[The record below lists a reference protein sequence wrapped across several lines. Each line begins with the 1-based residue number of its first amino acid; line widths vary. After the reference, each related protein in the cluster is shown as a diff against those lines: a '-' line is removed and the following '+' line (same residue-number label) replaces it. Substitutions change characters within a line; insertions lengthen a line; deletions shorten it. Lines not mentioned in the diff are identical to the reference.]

1 MLRYVVHRLLIMVPT
16 LLAISLITF
25 VIIQLP
31 PGDYL
36 SSYIAELE
44 AQGESIQGE
53 KIEYLRRTYGMDR
66 PWWQQYLVWL
76 GGLLQGDFGYS
87 FEYDMPVSAV
97 VGDRMLLTIIVSFA
111 TILFTWAVSFPI
123 GVYSATHK
131 YSVSDHALT
140 LLGFLGLATPNFLL
154 ALLLL
159 YFANVVFGTS
169 IGGLMDPQYLDQP
182 MSWAKFGSV
191 LAHLWVPVIVIG
203 TSGTAGMIRRLRANL
218 LDELQ
223 KPYVVTAKAKG
234 LPPFR
239 ALLKY
244 PLRMSLN
251 PFIADIG
258 NLLASDHLR
267 RRDRLDRHVAADHR
281 ADAAARAADPGH
293 VPRRLVPHAAGAAHR
308 VRGARVRP
316 RARRA
321 RPAHPLRRRP
331 GPMSVRHYVN
341 PEPFDPAEV
350 ERLTPEQERFYTAS
364 QWQLMW
370 WKFRRHRL
378 AVIAAWFLLF
388 NYGSIFI
395 SEWIAPYNLHT
406 RHPDFIHFPPQAVHL
421 FHEGRLV
428 GPFVYGFDFKLNLEN
443 LKREYTVNLEKV
455 QPLRFFCRGDEYKFW
470 GLIPMD
476 FHFVCP
482 AEDGTL
488 FLLGTDRLGRDMF
501 SRITHGA
508 RVSLTVGLFGI
519 TVSFVLGILL
529 GGVSGYYGGW
539 IDNLVQRIIEVI
551 RSFPELPLW
560 MALSAALPVTWDPI
574 WIYFGITIILG
585 LIDWTG
591 LARAVRSKILA
602 LREEEFAT
610 AAVLMGAR
618 PRRVILRHLVPSFMS
633 HLIASATLS
642 IPAMIL
648 GETALSFLGLGLRP
662 PITSWGVLLVEAQ
675 NINVVALYP
684 WLMLPVVP
692 VILVVLAFNFFGD
705 GLRDAADPYT

>member
-1 MLRYVVHRLLIMVPT
+1 M
-16 LLAISLITF
+16 
-25 VIIQLP
+25 
-31 PGDYL
+31 
-36 SSYIAELE
+36 
-44 AQGESIQGE
+44 
-53 KIEYLRRTYGMDR
+53 
-66 PWWQQYLVWL
+66 
-76 GGLLQGDFGYS
+76 
-87 FEYDMPVSAV
+87 SA
-97 VGDRMLLTIIVSFA
+97 R
-111 TILFTWAVSFPI
+111 
-123 GVYSATHK
+123 
-131 YSVSDHALT
+131 
-140 LLGFLGLATPNFLL
+140 
-154 ALLLL
+154 
-159 YFANVVFGTS
+159 
-169 IGGLMDPQYLDQP
+169 
-182 MSWAKFGSV
+182 
-191 LAHLWVPVIVIG
+191 
-203 TSGTAGMIRRLRANL
+203 
-218 LDELQ
+218 
-223 KPYVVTAKAKG
+223 
-234 LPPFR
+234 
-239 ALLKY
+239 
-244 PLRMSLN
+244 
-251 PFIADIG
+251 
-258 NLLASDHLR
+258 
-267 RRDRLDRHVAADHR
+267 
-281 ADAAARAADPGH
+281 
-293 VPRRLVPHAAGAAHR
+293 
-308 VRGARVRP
+308 
-316 RARRA
+316 
-321 RPAHPLRRRP
+321 
-331 GPMSVRHYVN
+331 YVN
-341 PEPFDPAEV
+341 PEPFDPADV

-378 AVIAAWFLLF
+378 AVISGWFLLIM
-388 NYGSIFI
+388 YGSIFI

-421 FHEGRLV
+421 FHEGRLI

-443 LKREYTVNLEKV
+443 LKREYTVNLDKV
-455 QPLRFFCRGDEYKFW
+455 QPLRFFCSGDEYLFW
-470 GLIPMD
+470 GLFPGD

-488 FLLGTDRLGRDMF
+488 FVLGTDRLGRDLF
-501 SRITHGA
+501 SRIVYGA

-529 GGVSGYYGGW
+529 GGMSGYYGGW
-539 IDNLVQRIIEVI
+539 VDNVVQRTIEVI

-602 LREEEFAT
+602 LREEDFAT
-610 AAVLMGAR
+610 AAALMGAR
-618 PRRVILRHLVPSFMS
+618 PRRIILRHLVPSFMS

-692 VILVVLAFNFFGD
+692 VILIVLAFNFFGD